1 MPPRNAPHRGGQQ
14 RGGRAIPTPLGG
26 RGGGAGRG
34 SRPSGLPAEHVEA
47 VGLKRPDFGTA
58 GRKVQMQVNSFAV
71 NAVPQSTIFHYDVVV
86 EPDRLPARF
95 NMELFKILQC
105 EEPQI
110 FTPKIV
116 YDGRKNA
123 FAPRELPLGQ
133 TSRRFPVT
141 LPQANGGGNPTRQP
155 RVYHITLTKVAEIN
169 PELLNRYVQGEQ
181 SIDEKIFM
189 TLTALNVAVRMEPN
203 QTYPFNRRSF
213 YTPQD
218 KQSIGGGMEVWRGI
232 FQSVRPTIGRLVVNV
247 DLATGVMYK
256 EGPLIP
262 LCIEFLNRPPNTNP
276 SQLLSPGNNLN
287 FTERDRIRLSKFLS
301 GLRIQVSTTGTKPRV
316 IRGLSTVGA
325 NAYQFESQTGTT
337 VSVAQY
343 FQSLGRPLRFPT
355 VICVQIG
362 TAAMIPL
369 EMCTVPRG
377 QIIRKQIPDDKMKDV
392 LAFST
397 MRPEERL
404 EKIKTGI
411 QNLQYGQSDYVRQFG
426 MAIDTEPLKVDVR
439 ILEPPRLRYHGQGS
453 QPVVQ
458 PQFGAWNMLDKKF
471 FQSATIARW
480 VVVVFDDRISEPAC
494 RDAIKGFLEACD
506 SAGVVVQNRDPLI
519 KRQHAQGNIEQ
530 QLKEA
535 GNECFRKLGGVPS
548 LMVVI
553 LPDGGNNIYTAVK
566 HFGDVTVGVATQ
578 CLKASKCNRAK
589 AQYWANVLLKVNV
602 KLGGIN
608 VIPDPTASLALNDR
622 ANPTVVL
629 GADVIHPPPGATD
642 RPSFTAVVGS
652 VDSNAAKYVATSRV
666 QTGRQEI
673 IDDLKDM
680 CKEVLTFYMTYREKV
695 EKQRELAPK
704 RLIFY
709 RDGVSEGQFRHV
721 LDLELPLIQQ
731 ACAELKIKP
740 TITLI
745 IVGKRHHNQLF
756 PFNNMA
762 DRKSGNAP
770 AGSIIDTGIAHPT
783 DFDFI
788 LQSHAG
794 ILGTSRPGHYTVLYD
809 DFGFKADAIQ
819 ALSFALCHVYSRAT
833 RSVSIPA
840 PVYYADIVCSRAKN
854 HYDPAGNLDF
864 SDSSTQASG
873 AGPGGLEAYKL
884 GFKPLHA
891 NQRILMYFS

>member
-1 MPPRNAPHRGGQQ
+1 M
-14 RGGRAIPTPLGG
+14 
-26 RGGGAGRG
+26 
-34 SRPSGLPAEHVEA
+34 E
-47 VGLKRPDFGTA
+47 
-58 GRKVQMQVNSFAV
+58 VNSFAM
-71 NAVPQSTIFHYDVVV
+71 NAVPQGTIFHYDVVV
-86 EPDRLPARF
+86 EPDKLPARF

-105 EEPQI
+105 EETQV

-123 FAPRELPLGQ
+123 FSPLELPLGPNS
-133 TSRRFPVT
+133 SRRFPVT
-141 LPQANGGGNPTRQP
+141 LPQSNGGGNPTRQP
-155 RVYHITLTKVAEIN
+155 RIYHITLTKVAEIN
-169 PELLNRYVQGEQ
+169 AELLNRYVDGEQ
-181 SIDEKIFM
+181 SIDEKILT
-189 TLTALNVAVRMEPN
+189 TLTALNVVIRMEPN
-203 QTYPFNRRSF
+203 QTYPFNKRSF
-213 YTPQD
+213 FTPQD
-218 KQSIGGGMEVWRGI
+218 KRNIGGGMEVWRGI
-232 FQSVRPTIGRLVVNV
+232 FQSIRPTIGRLVVNV

-262 LCIEFLNRPPNTNP
+262 LCIEFLNRPPNTHP
-276 SQLLSPGNNLN
+276 AQLLSPGNNPN

-301 GLRIQVSTTGTKPRV
+301 GLRVLVSTTGTKPRV

-325 NAYQFESQTGTT
+325 NAHQFESHAGTT
-337 VSVAQY
+337 TNVAQY
-343 FQSLGRPLRFPT
+343 FQSLGRPLQFPT

-362 TAAMIPL
+362 SAAMIPL

-377 QIIRKQIPDDKMKDV
+377 QIVRKQIPDDKVKDV
-392 LAFST
+392 LEFST
-397 MRPEERL
+397 MKPAERL
-404 EKIKTGI
+404 DKIKTGI

-426 MAIDTEPLKVDVR
+426 MTIDTQPLKVDVR
-439 ILEPPRLRYHGQGS
+439 ILDPPKLRYHGQGT
-453 QPVVQ
+453 QPVLQ

-471 FQSATIARW
+471 YQSASILRW
-480 VVVVFDDRISEPAC
+480 VVVIFDDRFSEASC
-494 RDAIKGFLEACD
+494 RDAVKGFLDAC
-506 SAGVVVQNRDPLI
+506 ANFGVAVQNKDPLI

-530 QLKEA
+530 QLKDA
-535 GNECFRKLGGVPS
+535 GTECLRRLGGLPS

-553 LPDGGNNIYTAVK
+553 LPDGGGNIYTAVK

-578 CLKASKCNRAK
+578 CLKASKCGRAK
-589 AQYWANVLLKVNV
+589 AQYWSNVLLKVNV

-608 VIPDPTASLALNDR
+608 VILDPTPNLAISDR

-652 VDSNAAKYVATSRV
+652 VDSNAAKYVATTRV

-673 IDDLKDM
+673 INDLKEM
-680 CKEVLTFYMTYREKV
+680 CMEVLKLYMGYREKV
-695 EKQRELAPK
+695 EKQREFAPK

-721 LDLELPLIQQ
+721 LDLELPLIKE
-731 ACAELKIKP
+731 ACKELGINPK
-740 TITLI
+740 ITLI

-756 PFNNMA
+756 PFNNVA
-762 DRKSGNAP
+762 DKKSGNAP
-770 AGSIIDTGIAHPT
+770 AGSVIDTGIAHPT

-809 DFGFKADAIQ
+809 DFNFKADAIQ
-819 ALSFALCHVYSRAT
+819 ALSFALCHVYARAT

-840 PVYYADIVCSRAKN
+840 PVYYADIVCARARN
-854 HYDPAGNLDF
+854 HFDPTGNLDF
-864 SDSSTQASG
+864 SDTSTQASG

-891 NQRILMYFS
+891 NQRTMMYFS